1 MIVYSQVKDYIIGG
15 NNMEIRK
22 EINGFYE
29 LADMVWSGAVDTIK
43 DIQNANKEDEFMNF
57 LEAVFCD
64 EVPTDTE
71 VNDFIWFDRDY
82 IYENIGLT
90 ENGNLPED
98 ELEENELTED
108 ELAEAL
114 NNSIDSLIVSDD
126 FDEFCG
132 DCDCEKCICNEICRS
147 LADCEALFED
157 YKNQVITIDEIKEKI
172 EGKTDINIWR

>member
-1 MIVYSQVKDYIIGG
+1 
-15 NNMEIRK
+15 MEIKK
-22 EINGFYE
+22 EINGFNE
-29 LADMVWSGAVDTIK
+29 LADMVWSGAVDTIA

-57 LEAVFCD
+57 LESVFCD

-71 VNDFIWFDRDY
+71 VNDFIWFERDY

-90 ENGNLPED
+90 ENGELP
-98 ELEENELTED
+98 ENELGET
-108 ELAEAL
+108 L
-114 NNSIDSLIVSDD
+114 NDSIDRLIVSDD

-157 YKNQVITIDEIKEKI
+157 FKNQVITIDDIKETW
-172 EGKTDINIWR
+172 EEETGTNVW

>member
-1 MIVYSQVKDYIIGG
+1 
-15 NNMEIRK
+15 MEIRK
-22 EINGFYE
+22 EINGFNE

-43 DIQNANKEDEFMNF
+43 DIQNTNKEDEFMNF

-71 VNDFIWFDRDY
+71 VNDFIWFERDY
-82 IYENIGLT
+82 IYESLGLT

-98 ELEENELTED
+98 ELKET
-108 ELAEAL
+108 L
-114 NNSIDSLIVSDD
+114 NDSIDSLIVSDD

-157 YKNQVITIDEIKEKI
+157 YKNQVITIDDIK
-172 EGKTDINIWR
+172 KTWEEETGMNVW